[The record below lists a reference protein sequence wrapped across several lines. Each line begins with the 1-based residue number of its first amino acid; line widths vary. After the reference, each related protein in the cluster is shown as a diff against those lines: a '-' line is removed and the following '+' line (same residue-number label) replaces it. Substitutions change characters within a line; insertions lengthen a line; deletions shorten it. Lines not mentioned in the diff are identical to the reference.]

1 MSQEQLA
8 TQQFRTAEWS
18 RIIQERT
25 SSGLTISE
33 YCEHAGIS
41 ETAYYYWLRK
51 LRKAAI
57 ASSGIELVEIKEP
70 DALPALSATH
80 NLKDF
85 AIEATISAGTL
96 SINVNSK
103 TPREL
108 IRTLMEVAAHVE

>member
-8 TQQFRTAEWS
+8 TQQFRSAEWS

-25 SSGLTISE
+25 TSGLTISE
-33 YCEHAGIS
+33 YCEQAGVS

-51 LRKAAI
+51 LRRVAM
-57 ASSGIELVEIKEP
+57 ASSGVELVEIKEP
-70 DALPALSATH
+70 DAQPSLSVSH
-80 NLKDF
+80 NYKGF
-85 AIEATISAGTL
+85 VAEATISAGAL
-96 SINVNSK
+96 SISVNSS